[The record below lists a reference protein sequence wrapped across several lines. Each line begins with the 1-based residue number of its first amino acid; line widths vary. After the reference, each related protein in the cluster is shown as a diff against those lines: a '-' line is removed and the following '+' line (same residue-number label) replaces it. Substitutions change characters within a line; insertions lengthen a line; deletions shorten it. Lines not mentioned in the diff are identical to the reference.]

1 MALGRQNRSPPAMAG
16 VSLAAMPN
24 LQLPTPE
31 VRESFLAAMA
41 EFAAEGR
48 GAPDD
53 HTMIGHE
60 IRTFGGAWRTTEGFA
75 AFVRSLRADALEETP
90 RQAGWV
96 PCTTWWWLGNDGY
109 LGRIALR
116 HRLTERLL
124 HEGGHIGY
132 DVRPTARRRGHA
144 TAMLHAVLPEAAALG
159 ISSVLVTCDVD
170 NVASTKVIQANG
182 GVLENEL
189 DGKLR
194 FWVPTA

>member
-1 MALGRQNRSPPAMAG
+1 
-16 VSLAAMPN
+16 MPN
-24 LQLPTPE
+24 LQLPTSE

-75 AFVRSLRADALEETP
+75 AFARSLRADALEETP
-90 RQAGWV
+90 RPAGLV

-124 HEGGHIGY
+124 REGGHIGY
-132 DVRPTARRRGHA
+132 DVRPAARRRGHA
-144 TAMLHAVLPEAAALG
+144 TAMLHAVLPEAAARG

-170 NVASTKVIQANG
+170 NVASTKVIQASG

>member
-1 MALGRQNRSPPAMAG
+1 
-16 VSLAAMPN
+16 MPN
-24 LQLPTPE
+24 LQLPTSE
-31 VRESFLAAMA
+31 VRESFLEAMA
-41 EFAAEGR
+41 EFAAERR
-48 GAPDD
+48 GAPVDQ
-53 HTMIGHE
+53 TMIGHE
-60 IRTFGGAWRTTEGFA
+60 IRTFGETWHTTEGFA
-75 AFVRSLRADALEETP
+75 AFVRSLRAEALEETP
-90 RQAGWV
+90 RPEGWV

-144 TAMLHAVLPEAAALG
+144 TAMLRAVLPEAAARG
-159 ISSVLVTCDVD
+159 ISSALVTCDAD
-170 NVASTKVIQANG
+170 NVASAKVIQASG

-194 FWVPTA
+194 FWVPTV